1 MWLLWDL
8 RAPSTRPAHPQET
21 TPILIHT
28 HTHMHTDPQVYSSQA
43 GVHIHKL
50 TYQHSY
56 TQEHML
62 AYTWHFKRKYGKSM
76 LKISKNFLIKKK
88 SDLRKNLIIV
98 FLPPLWFLPFLFSMH
113 FSVFSIVASAGTG
126 KIQALMLWNY
136 IPRNTTQECVLE
148 WVDSGVSHLLS

>member
-8 RAPSTRPAHPQET
+8 RAPSIRPAHPQET

-43 GVHIHKL
+43 GVYIHIV

-76 LKISKNFLIKKK
+76 LKIRSRNFLMKKK
-88 SDLRKNLIIV
+88 SDLKKNLIIV
-98 FLPPLWFLPFLFSMH
+98 FLSRLWYLPFFFQCAFQYL
-113 FSVFSIVASAGTG
+113 
-126 KIQALMLWNY
+126 ALW
-136 IPRNTTQECVLE
+136 
-148 WVDSGVSHLLS
+148 HLLELEKFKHLCSETTFPETQLKNVYWSALTVGFPIY

>member
-8 RAPSTRPAHPQET
+8 RAPSIRPAHPQET
-21 TPILIHT
+21 ISILIHT
-28 HTHMHTDPQVYSSQA
+28 HTHMYTDLQVYSSQA
-43 GVHIHKL
+43 EVHIHKL

-62 AYTWHFKRKYGKSM
+62 AYPWHFKRKYGKPM
-76 LKISKNFLIKKK
+76 LKISKNFPIKY

-98 FLPPLWFLPFLFSMH
+98 FLPPLWFLPFFFSMH
-113 FSVFSIVASAGTG
+113 FSVFNIVASAGTG

-148 WVDSGVSHLLS
+148 WVDSKVSHLLS